1 MDGKI
6 RETNLG
12 KEERL
17 SGALSEADLANLV
30 DNAPKCKPGKS
41 AVDGHGLIAAE
52 PIAAGEVIIDF
63 SDPEVYLETTF
74 DALESWRLEGGK
86 YTGISE
92 KYCIISEQMT
102 KYSLL
107 NHSRNPNAIT
117 HFEARQVV
125 ALSNIQ
131 PGEEVTVDYRR
142 EPVSVH
148 AKAHIQH
155 FL

>member
-1 MDGKI
+1 MDGEI
-6 RETNLG
+6 RDIKLG
-12 KEERL
+12 KEERC

-30 DNAPKCKPGKS
+30 DNAPKCQPGKS
-41 AVDGHGLIAAE
+41 TVDGYGLIAAE
-52 PIAAGEVIIDF
+52 PIAAREIIIDF
-63 SDPEVYLETTF
+63 SDPQIYRETTF

-92 KYCIISEQMT
+92 QRCIVSDQMT

-117 HFEARQVV
+117 HFKERQVV
-125 ALSNIQ
+125 ALRNIQ

-142 EPVSVH
+142 ESVSPQ